1 METNEIET
9 RGIFTE
15 ETQQKKVRRKRKKE
29 KRKKGGAWKAV
40 VAVILVLGVAGSTT
54 VSAFNLFTLKTYIN
68 KLEEEKNPETTEDYV
83 KIAENY
89 EIKPTTKISDAYKSG
104 DNTELTDKEKETLDM
119 AEKALKEMKIKDDM
133 SEYEKEKAVYDWMT
147 SSLQQDRGAL
157 TVIPATQEDC
167 DSPYG
172 VLKYHNAVCV
182 GYATTFRMF
191 MQMLGMECKVV
202 HNNER
207 YHSWDIVKLD
217 GDWYI
222 TDIFS
227 DAGTGNY
234 AHFNM
239 TDAMWGQEQTWDHD
253 YFPTATSL
261 KYNMAYQ
268 NKVTVDSVYDIP
280 KALRKAMDK
289 KLGSVMIAFKE
300 KIEEEDA
307 TVASAVTS
315 LIDEQLMNGNY
326 KDMPYCLGSYNWVQD
341 PDDEAYL
348 FNVNMAGY
356 NEGPGNTGLSEEE
369 MEKLR
374 KAVEKAFKGLQ
385 PAEGQSGQP
394 GMTEDVDTMSESE
407 NGGEVILN

>member
-1 METNEIET
+1 
-9 RGIFTE
+9 
-15 ETQQKKVRRKRKKE
+15 
-29 KRKKGGAWKAV
+29 
-40 VAVILVLGVAGSTT
+40 
-54 VSAFNLFTLKTYIN
+54 
-68 KLEEEKNPETTEDYV
+68 
-83 KIAENY
+83 
-89 EIKPTTKISDAYKSG
+89 
-104 DNTELTDKEKETLDM
+104 
-119 AEKALKEMKIKDDM
+119 
-133 SEYEKEKAVYDWMT
+133 
-147 SSLQQDRGAL
+147 
-157 TVIPATQEDC
+157 
-167 DSPYG
+167 
-172 VLKYHNAVCV
+172 
-182 GYATTFRMF
+182 
-191 MQMLGMECKVV
+191 
-202 HNNER
+202 
-207 YHSWDIVKLD
+207 
-217 GDWYI
+217 
-222 TDIFS
+222 
-227 DAGTGNY
+227 
-234 AHFNM
+234 M

-326 KDMPYCLGSYNWVQD
+326 KDMPYCLGGYNWVQD

-356 NEGPGNTGLSEEE
+356 NEGTGNTGLSEEE